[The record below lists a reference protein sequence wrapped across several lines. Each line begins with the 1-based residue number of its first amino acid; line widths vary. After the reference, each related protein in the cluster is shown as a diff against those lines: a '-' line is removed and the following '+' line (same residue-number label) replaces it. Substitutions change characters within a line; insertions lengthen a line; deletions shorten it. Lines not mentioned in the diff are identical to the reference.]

1 MIEQGKKC
9 LIIDDV
15 LATGGTLIA
24 SGELVRKS
32 GGIPVGAALLYEIK
46 SKIVRNNFKASMEQ
60 QMYIN

>member
-46 SKIVRNNFKASMEQ
+46 CKIICKKN
-60 QMYIN
+60 